1 MAKADI
7 DFEKEL
13 WNAANELRGAV
24 SENNYKNYILPL
36 VFLKHISERYEM
48 VHEELK
54 NLLHDPKSDYYSV
67 DKAEISYV
75 LEDQDEYR
83 SRNTFKIPKSASW
96 QYLKDNAEQDDIKV
110 IVDDAFDVIQELLTE
125 FNPQLV
131 NLLPRIFVRSELS
144 PKQTGGIINLLS
156 HPKFSEKENPESDIL
171 GRIYEYYI
179 GRFAM
184 AEGSGAG
191 QFFTP
196 GSIVRLLVEIL
207 EPYKGR
213 IFDPACG
220 SGGMFVQ
227 SLKFVKEHGG
237 NKSDISIYGQE
248 MTAQTLRLCLMNLML
263 RELSFD
269 IKLGNSLLDDK
280 FPELKADFI
289 IANPPFNVSN
299 WHPEDLPDGD
309 PRLFGPKEEVTTD
322 GSANYMWMQT
332 FWHHLS
338 DTGTAGIVMANGAM
352 TSNTKGE
359 KNVRQHMV
367 DNSMVDAIVRL
378 PDKLFLTTGIPACLF
393 ILSKNRDGRDGIHR
407 ERTNEILFIDASK
420 MGTMASRKLRVF
432 SDDDITKIGETY
444 HAWRSVA
451 DSQTSPNTVIARS
464 DEGTTRQSH
473 KTNAGHPEALE
484 GHDEGQTTYTNTPG
498 YCHSATLVEVQK
510 QDYKL
515 TPGIYVGTEAEADDG
530 IPFEEKMEGLKAKL
544 NEQFAE
550 SDRLQER
557 IKENLERI

>member
-13 WNAANELRGAV
+13 WDAANELRGAV

-36 VFLKHISERYEM
+36 VFIKHLSERYEM
-48 VHEELK
+48 VYEQLDNQLKEPASPYYTTNKEE
-54 NLLHDPKSDYYSV
+54 
-67 DKAEISYV
+67 KAYV
-75 LEDQDEYR
+75 LADPDEYTR
-83 SRNTFKIPKSASW
+83 HNTFILPKEATW
-96 QYLKDNAEQDDIKV
+96 TYLKDNAEQDDIKV
-110 IVDDAFDVIQELLTE
+110 RVDDAFDLVQDLLTE
-125 FNPQLV
+125 RNAQLN
-131 NLLPRIFVRSELS
+131 NLLPRIFVKSELS
-144 PKQTGGIINLLS
+144 AKQTAGIINLLS

-196 GSIVRLLVEIL
+196 GSIVRLLVELL

-227 SLKFVKEHGG
+227 SLKFINEHGG
-237 NKSDISIYGQE
+237 NKDDISIYGQE

-263 RELSFD
+263 RNLSFD

-280 FPELKADFI
+280 FPQLKADFV

-299 WHPEDLPDGD
+299 WHPEDLPEGD
-309 PRLFGPKEEVTTD
+309 PRLFGTREEFTTD

-338 DTGTAGIVMANGAM
+338 DIGTAGIVMANGAM
-352 TSNTKGE
+352 TSNSKGE

-367 DNSMVDAIVRL
+367 DNSMVDAIVRM

-393 ILSKNRDGRDGIHR
+393 ILSKNRDGKDGTHR
-407 ERTNEILFIDASK
+407 NRTGEVLFIDASK
-420 MGTMASRKLRVF
+420 LGRMESRKLRVF
-432 SDDDITKIGETY
+432 DEADINQIAEAYHNWRTVGKTY
-444 HAWRSVA
+444 EDVDGFCKA
-451 DSQTSPNTVIARS
+451 
-464 DEGTTRQSH
+464 
-473 KTNAGHPEALE
+473 
-484 GHDEGQTTYTNTPG
+484 
-498 YCHSATLVEVQK
+498 ATLAEVK
-510 QDYKL
+510 AQDYKL
-515 TPGIYVGTEAEADDG
+515 TPGIYVGTEAEEDDG
-530 IPFEEKMEGLKAKL
+530 IPFEEKMDGLKTTL
-544 NEQFAE
+544 VQQFEKGEELKKQILANFE
-550 SDRLQER
+550 
-557 IKENLERI
+557 KF